1 LQVHLDEE
9 HGVKS
14 QFLDWVEN
22 RSFENLVYMYNDE
35 LFKIKS
41 DNVASGILQ
50 EREVTKLLRE
60 GILVIDEYGRMGK
73 QTMYR
78 LTDEAQKV
86 LENNKNSFDES

>member
-1 LQVHLDEE
+1 
-9 HGVKS
+9 
-14 QFLDWVEN
+14 
-22 RSFENLVYMYNDE
+22 MYNDE
-35 LFKIKS
+35 LFKTKS

-78 LTDEAQKV
+78 LTDIAQKV
-86 LENNKNSFDES
+86 LENNKNSFCES

>member
-1 LQVHLDEE
+1 
-9 HGVKS
+9 
-14 QFLDWVEN
+14 
-22 RSFENLVYMYNDE
+22 MYNEE

-41 DNVASGILQ
+41 DNIVSGILQ

-60 GILVIDEYGRMGK
+60 GILVIDVYGRMGK

-86 LENNKNSFDES
+86 LEDNKNSFDES